1 MVDHGSKCGHL
12 IFSARRLLWG
22 ALQAKVVLAVAKRQ
36 LRGREPTIMVHW
48 WSWPTIL
55 CNLRGGSSCL
65 NS

>member
-48 WSWPTIL
+48 WS
-55 CNLRGGSSCL
+55 
-65 NS
+65 